1 MVSMRVDYSPG
12 DFHQIVDSMYARF
25 FKRLIDLVISFCIL
39 VCASWL
45 LMIVLIGYLITLG
58 FPILYIQQRIGRNEK
73 LFYIMKFRTLRTNGE
88 TVQSRRFLWGDLLRR
103 TSLDELPQLFNVLKG
118 EMSLIG
124 PRALPVEYLPLFSA
138 EQRKRFSVLPGITG
152 WAQVNGRHSISW
164 KKKFELDNYYVDHI
178 SFSLDMKILFKT
190 MVLLLSFQPDQS
202 LQEEKFTGHD

>member
-1 MVSMRVDYSPG
+1 MLSYQLPV
-12 DFHQIVDSMYARF
+12 F
-25 FKRLIDLVISFCIL
+25 FIQERIGKGEKIFRLI
-39 VCASWL
+39 
-45 LMIVLIGYLITLG
+45 
-58 FPILYIQQRIGRNEK
+58 
-73 LFYIMKFRTLRTNGE
+73 KFRSLRNTGINLKEREFWLGNI
-88 TVQSRRFLWGDLLRR
+88 LRR

-178 SFSLDMKILFKT
+178 SFLLDMKILFKT
-190 MVLLLSFQPDQS
+190 LVLLLSFQPDRS